1 MIALQASLSM
11 GSSRQDTG
19 VGCHFL
25 LQGIFLTQESNPDL
39 LHCRQIL
46 YLLSYEGSPWYQ
58 SRFQRTGCRARRV
71 GSRSRLPKCLGLF
84 IALSGL
90 QHLSERWVNEHHLPR
105 LSSYDK
111 RRSEVPLVHARMHTR
126 AYTHTH
132 THASPEESTFALT
145 NLFLCPEQLPVPAAF
160 CLSEKSFAQYSS
172 SELLSSC

>member
-11 GSSRQDTG
+11 GSSRRDTG
-19 VGCHFL
+19 VGCHFP

-58 SRFQRTGCRARRV
+58 SRFQRTGCRARRG

-105 LSSYDK
+105 LSSCDK
-111 RRSEVPLVHARMHTR
+111 RRSEVPLVHARTHAR
-126 AYTHTH
+126 THTH
-132 THASPEESTFALT
+132 THFCQD
-145 NLFLCPEQLPVPAAF
+145 FL
-160 CLSEKSFAQYSS
+160 
-172 SELLSSC
+172 LLHRAIGSLKEGT

>member
-58 SRFQRTGCRARRV
+58 SRFQRTGCRARRG

-105 LSSYDK
+105 LSSCDK
-111 RRSEVPLVHARMHTR
+111 RRSEVPLVHARTHERTH
-126 AYTHTH
+126 AHTH
-132 THASPEESTFALT
+132 TLLSGLPLASQGYWFLERG
-145 NLFLCPEQLPVPAAF
+145 NLDIRQSQKRAWPFPMPLLCPPD
-160 CLSEKSFAQYSS
+160 EKN
-172 SELLSSC
+172 